1 MGGSGKDEGVWPLE
15 SKKLVECTTIQ
26 EVVKTL
32 LCLTNVCDVA
42 SPKLGT
48 KMPNIKAVSQ
58 S

>member
-1 MGGSGKDEGVWPLE
+1 ME

-32 LCLTNVCDVA
+32 LCLTNVDVA

>member
-32 LCLTNVCDVA
+32 LCLTNVDVA